1 MLTAFFRTS
10 RGFRTVAITAVIFDL
25 GGVVIA
31 SPMQTFAAHERRQG
45 LEHNFINRMI
55 VANGPD
61 SAWGRLERGEIAMDA
76 GFFSLFDA
84 ELSAAGAPSLSSEQM
99 FAEVAASAGVNHEMV
114 VAIGLLKEAGYK
126 LAALTNNW
134 LDEKDPGV
142 AHSLQ
147 PLFDVFVESAVEG
160 VRKPDPRIY
169 QIVCERL
176 DIEPGAA
183 IFLDDIGQN
192 LKSAKALGMTTIKV
206 VEPAHAITELE
217 QLLGLTL
224 VG

>member
-1 MLTAFFRTS
+1 MTL
-10 RGFRTVAITAVIFDL
+10 TAVIFDL

-31 SPMQTFAAHERRQG
+31 SPMQTFAAHEREQG

-55 VANGPD
+55 VANGSD
-61 SAWGRLERGEIAMDA
+61 GAWGRLERGEIAMDA
-76 GFFSLFDA
+76 EFFGLFDA
-84 ELSAAGAPSLSSEQM
+84 ELSTAGAAGLSSQQI
-99 FAEVAASAGVNHEMV
+99 FADVAATAGVNDTMV
-114 VAIGLLKEAGYK
+114 VAIGLLRQAGYK

-134 LDEKDPGV
+134 VDDKNPGV

-147 PLFDVFVESAVEG
+147 SLFDVFVESAVEG

-176 DIEPGAA
+176 DVEPGAA

-206 VEPAHAITELE
+206 VEPADAIVELE
-217 QLLGLTL
+217 QLLGVSLQPQ
-224 VG
+224 

>member
-1 MLTAFFRTS
+1 MT
-10 RGFRTVAITAVIFDL
+10 ITAVIFDL

-31 SPMQTFAAHERRQG
+31 SPMQTFAAHEREQG

-55 VANGPD
+55 VANGSE

-76 GFFSLFDA
+76 EFFALFDA
-84 ELSAAGAPSLSSEQM
+84 ELATAGAPGLCSQQI
-99 FAEVAASAGVNHEMV
+99 FADVAATAGVNDNMV
-114 VAIGLLKEAGYK
+114 AAIGLLRDAGYK

-134 LDEKDPGV
+134 VDAKDPGV

-147 PLFDVFVESAVEG
+147 SLFDAFVESAVEG

-176 DIEPGAA
+176 EIEPGAA

-192 LKSAKALGMTTIKV
+192 LKSARALGMTTIKV
-206 VEPAHAITELE
+206 VEPLQAIVELE
-217 QLLGLTL
+217 QILGLEL
-224 VG
+224 QS

>member
-1 MLTAFFRTS
+1 LS
-10 RGFRTVAITAVIFDL
+10 ITAVIFDL

-31 SPMQTFAAHERRQG
+31 SPMQTFAAHEREQG
-45 LEHNFINRMI
+45 LHANFINRMI
-55 VANGPD
+55 VTNGSD

-76 GFFSLFDA
+76 EFFRLFDA
-84 ELSAAGAPSLSSEQM
+84 ELTAAGAPGLSSQRI
-99 FAEVAASAGVNHEMV
+99 FADVAATAGVNQNMLT
-114 VAIGLLKEAGYK
+114 AIGLLRAAGYK

-134 LDEKDPGV
+134 VDEKDPGV

-147 PLFDVFVESAVEG
+147 SLFDIFVESAVEG

-169 QIVCERL
+169 QIACERL
-176 DIEPGAA
+176 GIEPGAA

-206 VEPAHAITELE
+206 VEPADAILELE
-217 QLLGLTL
+217 RLLGLSL
-224 VG
+224 QP

>member
-1 MLTAFFRTS
+1 MT
-10 RGFRTVAITAVIFDL
+10 ITAVIFDL

-31 SPMQTFAAHERRQG
+31 SPMQTFAAHERAQG

-55 VANGPD
+55 VRNGAD
-61 SAWGRLERGEIAMDA
+61 SAWGCLERGEMAMD
-76 GFFSLFDA
+76 GEFFDLFDA
-84 ELSAAGAPSLSSEQM
+84 ELCAAGAPGLSSRKI
-99 FAEVAASAGVNHEMV
+99 FADVAAAAGVNDNMV
-114 VAIGLLKEAGYK
+114 AAIRLPREAGYA

-134 LDEKDPGV
+134 VDDSKADV
-142 AHSLQ
+142 AHSLKS
-147 PLFDVFVESAVEG
+147 LFDVFVESAVEG

-176 DIEPGAA
+176 QVEPGAA

-206 VEPAHAITELE
+206 VEPAHAILELE
-217 QLLGLTL
+217 QLLGVSLQL
-224 VG
+224 